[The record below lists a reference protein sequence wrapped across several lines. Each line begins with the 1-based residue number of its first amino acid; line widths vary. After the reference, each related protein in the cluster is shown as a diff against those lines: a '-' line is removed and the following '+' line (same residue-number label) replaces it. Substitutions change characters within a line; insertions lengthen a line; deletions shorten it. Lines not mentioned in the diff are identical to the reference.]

1 MLIKKTRK
9 FLFFI
14 SKNRYGPRGN
24 QIDFLFSGYFHIGLV
39 IIKKVGYRKKK
50 KRFFSIFY
58 QESKKDSYQTR
69 NKIGNKDKVSRPDS
83 LNYASIRYSD
93 I

>member
-1 MLIKKTRK
+1 MLIKKRRK

-14 SKNRYGPRGN
+14 SKNRYGSRGN
-24 QIDFLFSGYFHIGLV
+24 QIYFLFNGYFHVGLV
-39 IIKKVGYRKKK
+39 IIKKAGYRKKK

-58 QESKKDSYQTR
+58 QESKKGSYQIH

-83 LNYASIRYSD
+83 LNYASIRYSG